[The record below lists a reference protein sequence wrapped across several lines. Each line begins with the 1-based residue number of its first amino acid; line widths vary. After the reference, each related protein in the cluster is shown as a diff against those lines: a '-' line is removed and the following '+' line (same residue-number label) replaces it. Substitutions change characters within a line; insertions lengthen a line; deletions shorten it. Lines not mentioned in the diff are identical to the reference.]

1 MRSVGIGKVLIT
13 NERCAMA
20 TKSKLESAHETVNKA
35 QTVLDAADKSL
46 DAAEKAVEK
55 ASKAKSKPAL
65 LLLVLV
71 LAILGIY
78 LAKRDKSS

>member
-1 MRSVGIGKVLIT
+1 
-13 NERCAMA
+13 MA
-20 TKSKLESAHETVNKA
+20 TKTKLESAHETVNRA

-46 DAAEKAVEK
+46 HAAEKATEA

-78 LAKRDKSS
+78 LAKRNQAS

>member
-1 MRSVGIGKVLIT
+1 
-13 NERCAMA
+13 MA
-20 TKSKLESAHETVNKA
+20 TKTKLESAHETVNKA
-35 QTVLDAADKSL
+35 QAVLNAADKSL
-46 DAAEKAVEK
+46 DAAEKAAEQ

-78 LAKRDKSS
+78 LAKRKQDS